1 MTISFNIQTTKSV
14 SGSDKIVTLFEECG
28 LQESVVNLDNGH
40 MNYVATENGMHY
52 CFLFLIV
59 QEV

>member
-1 MTISFNIQTTKSV
+1 M

-59 QEV
+59 